1 MTPPKKHMCPVFPD
15 MICPQGEAMSNAC
28 SVRINGDFDPMSD
41 FRDFLLVH
49 CAIYQSKELN
59 KSGESTITHSEK

>member
-1 MTPPKKHMCPVFPD
+1 MASPKKHMCPVFPD

-41 FRDFLLVH
+41 FRDYLLVH
-49 CAIYQSKELN
+49 CAIYQSQEHN
-59 KSGESTITHSEK
+59 KSGELSKADLEK